1 MLEKTF
7 EKILWSTRLFTLSA
21 VVFGLLG
28 SAILFIVASVDIVAI
43 ASEVAHIYMN
53 HLHPSD
59 FHEMVVSKI
68 IGAVDLYLIA
78 VVMLIFS
85 FGIYELFISD
95 IDIAEGKKGAKILS
109 ITSLDALKDKL
120 AKVIVMVL
128 IVVFFKKAM
137 YIQYHSALDLIY
149 LALSILSISIGL
161 YFLGKVGKK

>member
-21 VVFGLLG
+21 VVFGLVG

-43 ASEVAHIYMN
+43 ASEVARIYIN

-78 VVMLIFS
+78 IVMLIFS

-137 YIQYHSALDLIY
+137 YIPYQSALDLIY
-149 LALSILSISIGL
+149 LALSILSISVGL

>member
-1 MLEKTF
+1 MLEQTF
-7 EKILWSTRLFTLSA
+7 EKALWSTRLLTLSA
-21 VVFGLLG
+21 VVFGLVG
-28 SAILFIVASVDIVAI
+28 SAILFLVASVDIVSI
-43 ASEVAHIYMN
+43 ASEVFRIYIN

-95 IDIAEGKKGAKILS
+95 IDIAEGKKGAKILA

-137 YIQYHSALDLIY
+137 YIPYHTALDLVY
-149 LALSILSISIGL
+149 LALSILSISVGL
-161 YFLGKVGKK
+161 YFLGRVGKK